1 MNELSDSE
9 RMGGQTAVEY
19 AIERIRSAI
28 IDGTYAPGQRLIE
41 GDVTKVLN
49 VSRGTVRQAMRRLT
63 GDGLVAIEPHRGV
76 IVCQLSK
83 EDIIAVF
90 QVREVLEGLAA
101 KLAATLIGHG
111 KNRVIAE
118 EALKTLREKK
128 SDDKFADF
136 MEENEWFHK
145 MIHEL
150 SGNNIIGRHPAF
162 IQLPVTQ
169 RLFLNQTSQAQLD
182 TSTREH
188 IEILSA
194 IIEGNLELAEE
205 RAVEHVRRTAETVN
219 RLPNSIMG

>member
-1 MNELSDSE
+1 MH
-9 RMGGQTAVEY
+9 
-19 AIERIRSAI
+19 
-28 IDGTYAPGQRLIE
+28 
-41 GDVTKVLN
+41 
-49 VSRGTVRQAMRRLT
+49 RLT

-76 IVCQLSK
+76 TVCQLSK

-150 SGNNIIGRHPAF
+150 SGNNNIGRH
-162 IQLPVTQ
+162 
-169 RLFLNQTSQAQLD
+169 
-182 TSTREH
+182 
-188 IEILSA
+188 IEIFVKKSRKFLWR
-194 IIEGNLELAEE
+194 NLL
-205 RAVEHVRRTAETVN
+205 
-219 RLPNSIMG
+219 